1 MSSMSETIPLPDRR
15 AELLAAEAKASAMFD
30 AIEAAGLIAAGRTE
44 REVEEAIFAL
54 AESEFGVAQHW
65 HRRIVRAGA
74 NTLTTASDYPD
85 VRTIQP
91 DDTVYVDLGP
101 VFERWEADIGRTYAL
116 GDAEDRRALVAA
128 LPRVFDDVQRHFH
141 ASPDITGAELYAYAQ
156 GAAERAGWVF
166 GGAIAGHLVGEF
178 PHGRWPGER
187 ERMVIWPANVWPMR
201 DLDHL
206 GRERHWIL
214 EIHLVDAARSFGGFY
229 ERLL

>member
-1 MSSMSETIPLPDRR
+1 
-15 AELLAAEAKASAMFD
+15 MFD
-30 AIEAAGLIAAGRTE
+30 AIETAGLVAAGKSE

-54 AESEFGVAQHW
+54 AERDFGVERHW
-65 HRRIVRAGA
+65 HRRIVRSGP

-85 VRTIQP
+85 VRTIEP

-101 VFERWEADIGRTYAL
+101 VFEAWEADIGRTYAL
-116 GDAEDRRALVAA
+116 GKAADRRALVAA
-128 LPRVFDDVQRHFH
+128 LPRVFDAVQRHFH

-178 PHGRWPGER
+178 SHATWPGER
-187 ERMVIWPANVWPMR
+187 DRKAIWPANVWPMR
-201 DLDHL
+201 EPDHL

-214 EIHLVDAARSFGGFY
+214 EIHLVDAARTFGGFY

>member
-1 MSSMSETIPLPDRR
+1 MSETNTIQEGDRR
-15 AELLAAEAKASAMFD
+15 TALQAAQAKALAMFD
-30 AIEAAGLIAAGRTE
+30 AIEASGLIAAGKTE

-54 AESEFGVAQHW
+54 AERDFGVERHW
-65 HRRIVRAGA
+65 HRRIVRSGP

-85 VRTIQP
+85 VRVIEP

-101 VFERWEADIGRTYAL
+101 VFEAWEADIGRTYAL
-116 GDAEDRRALVAA
+116 GEAADRRALVAA

-178 PHGRWPGER
+178 SHATWPGER
-187 ERMVIWPANVWPMR
+187 DRKAIWPANVWPMR
-201 DLDHL
+201 DPDHL

-214 EIHLVDAARSFGGFY
+214 EIHLVDAARTFGGFY

>member
-1 MSSMSETIPLPDRR
+1 MTETTTTRNDDRR
-15 AELLAAEAKASAMFD
+15 AALEAAQAKALAMFD
-30 AIEAAGLIAAGRTE
+30 AIEAAGLIVAGRTE

-54 AESEFGVAQHW
+54 AEADFGVAQHW

-85 VRTIQP
+85 IRTIEP

-101 VFERWEADIGRTYAL
+101 VFETWEADIGRTYAL
-116 GDAEDRRALVAA
+116 GEAADRRALVAA
-128 LPRVFDDVQRHFH
+128 LPRVFDAVQRHFH
-141 ASPDITGAELYAYAQ
+141 ATPNITGAELYAFAQ
-156 GAAERAGWVF
+156 DAAARAGWLF

-178 PHGRWPGER
+178 PHSRWPGER

-201 DLDHL
+201 DPDHL

-214 EIHLVDAARSFGGFY
+214 EIHLVDAARTFGGFY

>member
-1 MSSMSETIPLPDRR
+1 MSETNIIQDGERR
-15 AELLAAEAKASAMFD
+15 AALEAAQVKALAMFD
-30 AIEAAGLIAAGRTE
+30 AIESGGLVAAGKSE

-54 AESEFGVAQHW
+54 AEADFGVERHW
-65 HRRIVRAGA
+65 HRRIVRSGP

-85 VRTIQP
+85 VRTIEP

-101 VFERWEADIGRTYAL
+101 VFESWEADIGRTYAL
-116 GDAEDRRALVAA
+116 GEAEDRRALVAA
-128 LPRVFDDVQRHFH
+128 LPRVFDAVQRHFH

-178 PHGRWPGER
+178 SHATWPGER
-187 ERMVIWPANVWPMR
+187 ERKAIWPANVWPMR
-201 DLDHL
+201 ERDHL

-214 EIHLVDAARSFGGFY
+214 EIHLVDAARTFGGFY